1 MRDDFT
7 QQTLEVLAKRVGV
20 RCSNPVCKKLTTGP
34 RTDASKIVNI
44 GVGAHITAASP
55 AGPRYDASLTPS
67 QRASPEN
74 GIWLCQNCAKL
85 IDNDSSRYT
94 RAILLGWK
102 QTAEAAALRDV
113 EGQTHVND
121 GVVEDETEIELSFKK
136 SQSTSDRHDY
146 VLEVRV
152 KNRGV
157 VPLAASHVD
166 LDFPSRALEN
176 PSRHALFIPDRPNL
190 HTSVF
195 RWKAPGTEGTIFPGD
210 AKRVISLNYFVD
222 KALYIK
228 RGDLFSQPVR
238 ATLYRPGLPPL
249 AFERPFEDFQ
259 NF

>member
-55 AGPRYDASLTPS
+55 TGPRYDASLTSS

-94 RAILLGWK
+94 RVVLLEWK
-102 QTAEAAALRDV
+102 QTAEAAALQDV
-113 EGQTHVND
+113 EGQAHVND
-121 GVVEDETEIELSFKK
+121 GVVEDAAEIDFSFRKK
-136 SQSTSDRHDY
+136 QSTSERHDY
-146 VLEVRV
+146 VLEVQV
-152 KNRGV
+152 KNRGTA
-157 VPLAASHVD
+157 PLTSYHVD
-166 LDFPSRALEN
+166 LEFPSRVLEA
-176 PSRHALFIPDRPNL
+176 PDQHALFIPDRSNL
-190 HTSVF
+190 YTRFF
-195 RWKAPGTEGTIFPGD
+195 RSISAGTGDTVCPGD
-210 AKRVISLNYFVD
+210 TKLVILLNYFLD
-222 KALYIK
+222 KAVYIN

-238 ATLYRPGLPPL
+238 ATLYRPGLPPVAL
-249 AFERPFEDFQ
+249 ERPFEDLQCF
-259 NF
+259 